1 MAWLALE
8 ALEDDVQDAVR
19 VEIEVADDGLNDL
32 YDVRWHNGGEIL
44 VEFSNQLRVSLAF
57 LAEQVEFLLLVA
69 VMWVVQFD
77 TLCFFF

>member
-32 YDVRWHNGGEIL
+32 YDVRWRNGGEIL